1 MEICSSDLSLRSISL
16 SFIFSSLSCSLRMVC
31 LVLVTSR
38 LNFSTSVSSCCRV
51 TSAAS
56 HFSQML
62 ELSGD
67 TAEIQPGVV
76 AGVATSFLVFGL
88 TATLLRLSAIL
99 SWSLSL
105 SPVLEED
112 SGGEVEDEVEV
123 LAGIE
128 ENPLSLLRF
137 ALFSLF
143 DPRRTANVE

>member
-1 MEICSSDLSLRSISL
+1 MGSQAT
-16 SFIFSSLSCSLRMVC
+16 
-31 LVLVTSR
+31 LV
-38 LNFSTSVSSCCRV
+38 N
-51 TSAAS
+51 
-56 HFSQML
+56 
-62 ELSGD
+62 
-67 TAEIQPGVV
+67 GVL
-76 AGVATSFLVFGL
+76 FLVGGYSHDHYDEDEGTEEVDL
-88 TATLLRLSAIL
+88 LSAIL

-143 DPRRTANVE
+143 DPRRTANAE